1 MDTRELPGFPA
12 YRISSDGHLE
22 TRWTWGPHYSGFTF
36 PDKWRT
42 VPPVPNNKG
51 YIPVNLRRGDGT
63 GRRTHIHVLV
73 AETFV
78 GSRPFPRACVRHM
91 DGNTANNNADNLA
104 WGTYLDNENDKLR
117 HGTHNSRISNARLSP
132 EQVRDIR
139 ARADGGE
146 LHENIARQ
154 FGVSR
159 PTVTR
164 IANRTIWKDA

>member
-1 MDTRELPGFPA
+1 
-12 YRISSDGHLE
+12 
-22 TRWTWGPHYSGFTF
+22 
-36 PDKWRT
+36 
-42 VPPVPNNKG
+42 
-51 YIPVNLRRGDGT
+51 
-63 GRRTHIHVLV
+63 
-73 AETFV
+73 
-78 GSRPFPRACVRHM
+78 M

-117 HGTHNSRISNARLSP
+117 HGTYNSRISNARLSP